1 MTEKKTRLS
10 KVDSIIAGIDKK
22 FPYAPASVKD
32 KALEKIKEQLDTLS
46 QYKAPK
52 RSRIDLK
59 IKGKTVDELK
69 LILEKMDVEDKQRQ
83 ADRLTITDTIKKLT
97 TQTK

>member
-22 FPYAPASVKD
+22 FPHAPTSVKT

-59 IKGKTVDELK
+59 IKGKTKDELK
-69 LILEKMDVEDKQRQ
+69 VIFEQMK
-83 ADRLTITDTIKKLT
+83 ADLTIVEKALQGNK
-97 TQTK
+97 